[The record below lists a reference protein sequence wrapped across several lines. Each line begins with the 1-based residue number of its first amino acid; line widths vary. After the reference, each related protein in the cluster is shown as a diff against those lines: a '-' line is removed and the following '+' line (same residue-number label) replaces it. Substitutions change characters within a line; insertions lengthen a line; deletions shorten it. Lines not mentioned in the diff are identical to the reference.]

1 MATDSLTA
9 ARCTSRMA
17 TSDQGESQTQIGIG
31 VSLAAPP
38 LPHHRTYG
46 PVYGGSADYA
56 TGAAATEG
64 RPSDLRTALE
74 RAMFSAG
81 LWLSRQGP
89 CGAPAVCAAKSWPTP
104 RRRSSA
110 KRVRPHLHC
119 FQAIAR
125 KRRRTHS
132 SRLRNT
138 DGVSQRGLAEAEV
151 APPPNQVA
159 RQLLNALREAFAARP
174 A

>member
-1 MATDSLTA
+1 MLQRTKISEWVVERLHRPSSGNADP
-9 ARCTSRMA
+9 
-17 TSDQGESQTQIGIG
+17 QIGIG
-31 VSLAAPP
+31 GSLAAPP

-56 TGAAATEG
+56 TGSAATEG
-64 RPSDLRTALE
+64 RPSALRTALE

-81 LWLSRQGP
+81 LLLSRQGP

-110 KRVRPHLHC
+110 KRVRPPLHC

-138 DGVSQRGLAEAEV
+138 DGGSQK
-151 APPPNQVA
+151 PK
-159 RQLLNALREAFAARP
+159 
-174 A
+174 

>member
-1 MATDSLTA
+1 MAQPMRRGLWGGN
-9 ARCTSRMA
+9 TSRLFSFSLEA
-17 TSDQGESQTQIGIG
+17 GRLLHRPSIGIG
-31 VSLAAPP
+31 GSLAAPP

-64 RPSDLRTALE
+64 RPSALRTALE

-81 LWLSRQGP
+81 LLLSRQGP

-110 KRVRPHLHC
+110 KRVP
-119 FQAIAR
+119 
-125 KRRRTHS
+125 
-132 SRLRNT
+132 
-138 DGVSQRGLAEAEV
+138 
-151 APPPNQVA
+151 
-159 RQLLNALREAFAARP
+159 
-174 A
+174 